1 MVKIA
6 VVEDDETLSALL
18 KYNLSRKSFTVVT
31 AAGQA
36 VELTPRE
43 FELC

>member
-6 VVEDDETLSALL
+6 VVEDDQTLSALL
-18 KYNLSRKSFTVVT
+18 KYNLSRESFTVVT
-31 AAGQA
+31 VAGQ
-36 VELTPRE
+36 VVKLTPRE